1 MAASSLLSLLLGVEH
16 EDHYTMVCDDNE
28 KYPFDRDVHH
38 FTLPSCASSE
48 DVLLDGQQE
57 HYSRIT
63 FHYRSQ
69 TKKPR
74 SGYHQTAQL
83 PISKHYLNNPV
94 NPRLLRGGRIQKTR
108 TAAAEFY
115 ALLMHTLIMGGNLKC
130 GTDGGLKFN
139 RGPSGLF
146 VILVE
151 SKINYMGCKAVGL
164 LRNGKL
170 YTIGTFWVVAML
182 GGS

>member
-1 MAASSLLSLLLGVEH
+1 VAASSLLSLLLGVEH

-83 PISKHYLNNPV
+83 PIA
-94 NPRLLRGGRIQKTR
+94 IQ
-108 TAAAEFY
+108 
-115 ALLMHTLIMGGNLKC
+115 TLPKQSCQSSPPCLG
-130 GTDGGLKFN
+130 
-139 RGPSGLF
+139 
-146 VILVE
+146 VVE
-151 SKINYMGCKAVGL
+151 SKKQELQQLNS
-164 LRNGKL
+164 
-170 YTIGTFWVVAML
+170 ML
-182 GGS
+182 C